1 MTKSEKEKLTMTLGT
16 IGDYMML
23 INRYKAD
30 CMQTISRISA
40 DNSRTTEFKNEQIAN
55 CKELLNKDILSTN
68 AKIKECIA
76 EIRQFV
82 GKPFDLSKN
91 YNNALDYIST
101 MYKAKALNPAM
112 IANVID
118 EYRGD
123 ESVLLY
129 LRTKLSEMGIQTY
142 QFDENMFSTYERDIN
157 GNETFISPTEFF
169 DDLEKTIDKGNNNLI
184 AFGLNKVENI
194 FGISSAGI
202 SNYISSISK
211 EKEYPAIM

>member
-1 MTKSEKEKLTMTLGT
+1 MTKNEKEKLTMTLGT
-16 IGDYMML
+16 IGDCMSL
-23 INRYKAD
+23 INKYKAD
-30 CMQTISRISA
+30 YKQAVDKILA
-40 DNSRTTEFKNEQIAN
+40 DKTRTSEFKNEQIAN

-76 EIRQFV
+76 EIRQFE
-82 GKPFDLSKN
+82 GKPFDLSQN

-101 MYKAKALNPAM
+101 MHKAGALNPAM

-123 ESVLLY
+123 EATLLY

-157 GNETFISPTEFF
+157 GNQSFISPTVFF
-169 DDLEKTIDKGNNNLI
+169 DDLERTIDGGNNNLI
-184 AFGLNKVENI
+184 AFALGKTEKVL
-194 FGISSAGI
+194 GINSVGI
-202 SNYISSISK
+202 NNYISSISE
-211 EKEYPAIM
+211 EKEYPAII

>member
-1 MTKSEKEKLTMTLGT
+1 MTKSEREKLTMTLGT

-40 DNSRTTEFKNEQIAN
+40 DNSRTTEFKNEQIAS

-76 EIRQFV
+76 EIRKFV
-82 GKPFDLSKN
+82 GKPFDLSQN

-101 MYKAKALNPAM
+101 MHKAGALNPAM
-112 IANVID
+112 VENIID
-118 EYRGD
+118 EYKGD

-142 QFDENMFSTYERDIN
+142 QFDENMFSTYETDVN
-157 GNETFISPTEFF
+157 GNQSFISPTVFF
-169 DDLEKTIDKGNNNLI
+169 DDLERTIDGGNNNLI
-184 AFGLNKVENI
+184 AFALGKTEKVL
-194 FGISSAGI
+194 GINSVGI
-202 SNYISSISK
+202 SNYISSISE
-211 EKEYPAIM
+211 EKEYPAVM

>member
-1 MTKSEKEKLTMTLGT
+1 MTKIEKEKLTMTLGT
-16 IGDYMML
+16 IGDCMSL
-23 INRYKAD
+23 ISKYNADYKQAVDKILAD
-30 CMQTISRISA
+30 KT
-40 DNSRTTEFKNEQIAN
+40 RTSEFKNEQIAYY
-55 CKELLNKDILSTN
+55 KKKLNENILSTKS
-68 AKIKECIA
+68 KIKECIT

-82 GKPFDLSKN
+82 GKPFDLSQN
-91 YNNALDYIST
+91 YSSSLDYLLT
-101 MYKAKALNPAM
+101 MYKAKALNPAI

-184 AFGLNKVENI
+184 AFGLNKVEKI

-202 SNYISSISK
+202 SNYISSISE
-211 EKEYPAIM
+211 EKEYPAVM

>member
-1 MTKSEKEKLTMTLGT
+1 MTKSEREKLTMTLGT

-40 DNSRTTEFKNEQIAN
+40 DNSRTTEFKNEQIAS

-76 EIRQFV
+76 EIRKFV
-82 GKPFDLSKN
+82 GKPFDLSQN

-101 MYKAKALNPAM
+101 MHKAGALNLAM

-184 AFGLNKVENI
+184 AFGLNKVEKI

-202 SNYISSISK
+202 SNYISSISE
-211 EKEYPAIM
+211 EKEYPAVM

>member
-1 MTKSEKEKLTMTLGT
+1 MTKSEREKLTMTLGT

-40 DNSRTTEFKNEQIAN
+40 DNSRTTEFKNEQIAS

-76 EIRQFV
+76 EIRKFV
-82 GKPFDLSKN
+82 GKPFDLSQN
-91 YNNALDYIST
+91 YNNALDYVST
-101 MYKAKALNPAM
+101 MHKAGALNPAM
-112 IANVID
+112 VENIID
-118 EYRGD
+118 EYKGD

-142 QFDENMFSTYERDIN
+142 QFDENMFSTYETDIN
-157 GNETFISPTEFF
+157 GNQSFISPTEFF
-169 DDLEKTIDKGNNNLI
+169 DDLERTIDGGNNNLI
-184 AFGLNKVENI
+184 AFALGKTEKVL
-194 FGISSAGI
+194 GINSVGI

-211 EKEYPAIM
+211 EKEYPAVM

>member
-16 IGDYMML
+16 IGDCMSL
-23 INRYKAD
+23 INKYKAD
-30 CMQTISRISA
+30 YKQAVDKILA
-40 DNSRTTEFKNEQIAN
+40 DKTRTSEFKNEQIAN

-82 GKPFDLSKN
+82 GKPFDLSQN

-101 MYKAKALNPAM
+101 MHKAGALNPAM

-123 ESVLLY
+123 EATLLY

-157 GNETFISPTEFF
+157 GNQSFISPTVFF
-169 DDLEKTIDKGNNNLI
+169 DDLERTIDGGNNNLI
-184 AFGLNKVENI
+184 AFALGKTEKVL
-194 FGISSAGI
+194 GINSVGI
-202 SNYISSISK
+202 NNYISSISE
-211 EKEYPAIM
+211 EKEYPAII

>member
-1 MTKSEKEKLTMTLGT
+1 MTKSEREKLTMTLGT

-40 DNSRTTEFKNEQIAN
+40 DNSRTTEFKNEQIAS

-76 EIRQFV
+76 EIRKFV
-82 GKPFDLSKN
+82 GKPFDLSQN
-91 YNNALDYIST
+91 YNNALDYVST
-101 MYKAKALNPAM
+101 MQKAGALNPAM
-112 IANVID
+112 VENIID
-118 EYRGD
+118 EYKGD

-142 QFDENMFSTYERDIN
+142 QFDENMFSTYETDIN
-157 GNETFISPTEFF
+157 GNQSFISPTEFF
-169 DDLEKTIDKGNNNLI
+169 DDLERTIDGGNNNLI
-184 AFGLNKVENI
+184 AFALGKTEKVL
-194 FGISSAGI
+194 GINSVGI
-202 SNYISSISK
+202 SNYISSISE
-211 EKEYPAIM
+211 EKEYPAVM

>member
-40 DNSRTTEFKNEQIAN
+40 DNSRTTEFKNEQIAS

-68 AKIKECIA
+68 AKIKECIR

-82 GKPFDLSKN
+82 GKPFDLSQN

-101 MYKAKALNPAM
+101 MHKAGALNPAM
-112 IANVID
+112 VENIID
-118 EYRGD
+118 EYKGD

-142 QFDENMFSTYERDIN
+142 QFDENMFSTYETDVN
-157 GNETFISPTEFF
+157 GNQSFISPTVFF
-169 DDLEKTIDKGNNNLI
+169 DDLERTIDGGNNNLI
-184 AFGLNKVENI
+184 AFALGKTEKVL
-194 FGISSAGI
+194 GINSVGI
-202 SNYISSISK
+202 SNYISSISE
-211 EKEYPAIM
+211 EKEYPAVM

>member
-1 MTKSEKEKLTMTLGT
+1 MTKIEKEKLTMTLGT

-40 DNSRTTEFKNEQIAN
+40 DNSRTTEFKNEQIAS

-76 EIRQFV
+76 EIRKFV
-82 GKPFDLSKN
+82 GKPFDLSQN
-91 YNNALDYIST
+91 YNNALDYVST
-101 MYKAKALNPAM
+101 MHKAGALNPAM
-112 IANVID
+112 VENIID
-118 EYRGD
+118 EYKGD

-142 QFDENMFSTYERDIN
+142 QFDENMFSTYETDVN
-157 GNETFISPTEFF
+157 GNQSFISPTVFF
-169 DDLEKTIDKGNNNLI
+169 DDLERTIDGGNNNLI
-184 AFGLNKVENI
+184 AFALGKTEKVL
-194 FGISSAGI
+194 GINSVGI
-202 SNYISSISK
+202 SNYISSISE
-211 EKEYPAIM
+211 EKEYPAVM

>member
-202 SNYISSISK
+202 SNYISSISE

>member
-1 MTKSEKEKLTMTLGT
+1 MTKSEREKLTMTLGT

-40 DNSRTTEFKNEQIAN
+40 DNSRTTEFKNEQIAS

-76 EIRQFV
+76 EIRKFV
-82 GKPFDLSKN
+82 GKPFDLSQN
-91 YNNALDYIST
+91 YNNALDYVST
-101 MYKAKALNPAM
+101 MHKAGALNPAM
-112 IANVID
+112 VENIID
-118 EYRGD
+118 EYKGD

-142 QFDENMFSTYERDIN
+142 QFDENMFSTYETDIN
-157 GNETFISPTEFF
+157 GNQSFINPTEFF
-169 DDLEKTIDKGNNNLI
+169 DDLERTIDGGNNNLI
-184 AFGLNKVENI
+184 AFALGKTEKVL
-194 FGISSAGI
+194 GINSVGI
-202 SNYISSISK
+202 SNYISSISE
-211 EKEYPAIM
+211 EKEYPAVM

>member
-1 MTKSEKEKLTMTLGT
+1 MTKSEREKLTMTLGT

-40 DNSRTTEFKNEQIAN
+40 DNSRTTEFKNEQIAS

-76 EIRQFV
+76 EIRKFV
-82 GKPFDLSKN
+82 GKPFDLSQN
-91 YNNALDYIST
+91 YNNALDYVST
-101 MYKAKALNPAM
+101 MHKAGALNPAM
-112 IANVID
+112 VENIID
-118 EYRGD
+118 EYKGD

-142 QFDENMFSTYERDIN
+142 QFDENMFSTYETDIN
-157 GNETFISPTEFF
+157 GNQSFISPTEFF
-169 DDLEKTIDKGNNNLI
+169 DDLERTIDGGNNNLI
-184 AFGLNKVENI
+184 AFALGKTEKVL
-194 FGISSAGI
+194 GINSVGI
-202 SNYISSISK
+202 SNYISSISE
-211 EKEYPAIM
+211 EKEYPAVM

>member
-76 EIRQFV
+76 EIRKFV
-82 GKPFDLSKN
+82 GKPFDLSQN

-142 QFDENMFSTYERDIN
+142 QFDENMFSTYETDIN
-157 GNETFISPTEFF
+157 GNQSFISPTVFF
-169 DDLEKTIDKGNNNLI
+169 DDLERTIDGGIDHLI
-184 AFGLNKVENI
+184 AYALQKTEKVL
-194 FGISSAGI
+194 GINSVGI
-202 SNYISSISK
+202 SNYISSISE
-211 EKEYPAIM
+211 EKEYPAVM

>member
-76 EIRQFV
+76 EIRKFV
-82 GKPFDLSKN
+82 GKPFDLSQN

-142 QFDENMFSTYERDIN
+142 QFDENMFSTYETDIN
-157 GNETFISPTEFF
+157 GNQSFISPTVFF
-169 DDLEKTIDKGNNNLI
+169 DDLERTIDGGNNNLI
-184 AFGLNKVENI
+184 AFALGKTEKVL
-194 FGISSAGI
+194 GINSVGI
-202 SNYISSISK
+202 SNYISSISE
-211 EKEYPAIM
+211 EKEHPAVI

>member
-1 MTKSEKEKLTMTLGT
+1 MTKSEREKLTMTLGT

-40 DNSRTTEFKNEQIAN
+40 DNSRTTEFKNEQIAS

-76 EIRQFV
+76 EIRKFV
-82 GKPFDLSKN
+82 GKPFDLSQN
-91 YNNALDYIST
+91 YNNALDYVST
-101 MYKAKALNPAM
+101 MHKAGALNPAM

-142 QFDENMFSTYERDIN
+142 QFDENMFSTYETDIN
-157 GNETFISPTEFF
+157 GNQSFISPTEFF
-169 DDLEKTIDKGNNNLI
+169 DDLERTIDGGNNNLI
-184 AFGLNKVENI
+184 AFALGKTEKVL
-194 FGISSAGI
+194 GINSVGI
-202 SNYISSISK
+202 SNYISSISE
-211 EKEYPAIM
+211 EKEYPAVI

>member
-1 MTKSEKEKLTMTLGT
+1 MTKSEREKLTMTLGT

-40 DNSRTTEFKNEQIAN
+40 DNSRTTEFKNEQIAS

-76 EIRQFV
+76 EIRKFV
-82 GKPFDLSKN
+82 GKPFDLSQN
-91 YNNALDYIST
+91 YNNALDYVST
-101 MYKAKALNPAM
+101 MHKAGALNPAM
-112 IANVID
+112 VENIID
-118 EYRGD
+118 EYKGD

-169 DDLEKTIDKGNNNLI
+169 DDLERTIDGGNNNLI
-184 AFGLNKVENI
+184 AFALGKTEKVL
-194 FGISSAGI
+194 GINSVGI
-202 SNYISSISK
+202 SNYISSISE
-211 EKEYPAIM
+211 EKEYPAVM

>member
-1 MTKSEKEKLTMTLGT
+1 MTKSEREKLTMTLGT

-40 DNSRTTEFKNEQIAN
+40 DNSRTTEFKNEQIAS

-76 EIRQFV
+76 EIRKFV
-82 GKPFDLSKN
+82 GKPFDLSQN
-91 YNNALDYIST
+91 YNNALDYVST
-101 MYKAKALNPAM
+101 MHKAGALNPAM
-112 IANVID
+112 VENIID
-118 EYRGD
+118 EYKGD

-142 QFDENMFSTYERDIN
+142 QFDENMFSTYETDVN
-157 GNETFISPTEFF
+157 GNQSFISPTVFF
-169 DDLEKTIDKGNNNLI
+169 DDLERTIDGGNNNLI
-184 AFGLNKVENI
+184 AFALAKTEKVL
-194 FGISSAGI
+194 GINSVGI
-202 SNYISSISK
+202 SNYISSISE
-211 EKEYPAIM
+211 EKEYPAVM